1 MYFIRK
7 GVIGP
12 VLDVIVISFDM
23 KVLKQ
28 VSDLLSEMAEI
39 NNVSTF
45 ASLLKAEIYLEQ
57 HAADFV
63 LLDAD
68 DDEIG
73 WIIPYQR
80 MKANNPAEKIVLM
93 SRSRDAAVKAYETGV
108 WDYLLKP
115 VKESQ
120 IKRILEKCR

>member
-1 MYFIRK
+1 LYFIRK